1 MSGTAPTVVG
11 VTPTGLLGSLV
22 PSHAPTGLAGAA
34 AAELSVGTAALPVS
48 IGVAILRA
56 RLYDIDQLV
65 SRTVAYA
72 MVTAVLAGLY
82 FGLVALT
89 TRVIDLGSALGVAA
103 STLAAATLFTPLRR
117 QVNRQV
123 SRARYDADAIL
134 AAVTHRLRR
143 TVEPETVTS
152 DLLRTVADVVD
163 PAHLSLWLRQAPAAG
178 GRHLVAAPTAGTDP

>member
-48 IGVAILRA
+48 IGVAILRD